1 MTFRNF
7 VLISASLSA
16 SLFAMLGAT
25 AAFGQGAPKSAH
37 ADIVNAQGESIG
49 SAKIIAAKKG
59 VKIDVSVSKL
69 PAGTHGIH
77 IHTVGKCEGPAFTT
91 AGGHLN
97 PDTKK
102 HGKDN
107 PEGPHAGDLLNLV
120 VKADGTGKA
129 TLLDTMVTLG
139 DGPNSLF
146 HDGGTALVIHEKED
160 DYKTDP
166 TGNSGGRIA
175 CGVIQK

>member
-1 MTFRNF
+1 MSYSRLVF
-7 VLISASLSA
+7 VFLPALLCSSV
-16 SLFAMLGAT
+16 
-25 AAFGQGAPKSAH
+25 AFGQGAPKSAH
-37 ADIVNAQGESIG
+37 ADIVNAQGQSIG
-49 SAKIIAAKKG
+49 TAKILPAKKG
-59 VKIDVSVSKL
+59 VKIEVNVSQL
-69 PAGTHGIH
+69 PPGNHGIH
-77 IHTVGKCEGPAFTT
+77 IHAVGKCEGPAFTT

-107 PEGPHAGDLLNLV
+107 PEGPHAGDLLMID
-120 VKADGTGKA
+120 VKADGTAKA
-129 TLLDTMVTLG
+129 TLVDTMVTLG
-139 DGPNSLF
+139 DGANSLF
-146 HDGGTALVIHEKED
+146 HDGGTAIVIHEKED

>member
-1 MTFRNF
+1 MSYSKL
-7 VLISASLSA
+7 VLV
-16 SLFAMLGAT
+16 LFPALLCSSV
-25 AAFGQGAPKSAH
+25 AFGRAAPKSVH
-37 ADIVNAQGESIG
+37 ADIVNAQGQNIG
-49 SAKIIAAKKG
+49 TAKIVPAKKG
-59 VKIDVSVSKL
+59 VKIEVNVSQL
-69 PAGTHGIH
+69 PPGKHGIH
-77 IHTVGKCEGPAFTT
+77 IHAVGKCEGPAFTT

-107 PEGPHAGDLLNLV
+107 PEGPHAGDLLMID
-120 VKADGTGKA
+120 VKADGTAKA

-139 DGPNSLF
+139 DGANSLF
-146 HDGGTALVIHEKED
+146 HEGGTAIVIHEKED

-166 TGNSGGRIA
+166 TGNSGARIG

>member
-1 MTFRNF
+1 MSYSRL
-7 VLISASLSA
+7 VLVLLPALLCSS
-16 SLFAMLGAT
+16 

-37 ADIVNAQGESIG
+37 ADIVNAQGQKIG
-49 SAKIIAAKKG
+49 TAKILPAKKG
-59 VKIDVSVSKL
+59 VKIEVSVSQL
-69 PAGTHGIH
+69 PPGQHGIH

-107 PEGPHAGDLLNLV
+107 PEGPHAGDLLMID
-120 VKADGTGKA
+120 VKADGTAKA

-139 DGPNSLF
+139 DGANSLF
-146 HDGGTALVIHEKED
+146 HDGGTAIVIHEKED

>member
-1 MTFRNF
+1 MSYSKL
-7 VLISASLSA
+7 VLVFLSA
-16 SLFAMLGAT
+16 LLCST
-25 AAFGQGAPKSAH
+25 VAFGQGAPKSAH
-37 ADIVNAQGESIG
+37 ADIVNAQGQNIG
-49 SAKIIAAKKG
+49 TAKILPAKEG
-59 VKIDVSVSKL
+59 VKIEVNVSQL
-69 PAGTHGIH
+69 PPGQHGIH
-77 IHTVGKCEGPAFTT
+77 IHAVGKCEGPAFTT
-91 AGGHLN
+91 AGAHLN

-107 PEGPHAGDLLNLV
+107 PEGPHAGDLLMID
-120 VKADGTGKA
+120 VKADGMAKA

-139 DGPNSLF
+139 DEANSLF
-146 HDGGTALVIHEKED
+146 HDGGTAIVIHEKED

>member
-1 MTFRNF
+1 MSYSKL
-7 VLISASLSA
+7 VLVLPALLCS
-16 SLFAMLGAT
+16 T
-25 AAFGQGAPKSAH
+25 VAFGQGAPKSAH
-37 ADIVNAQGESIG
+37 ADIVNAQGQNIG
-49 SAKIIAAKKG
+49 SAKIVPAKKG
-59 VKIDVSVSKL
+59 VKIEVNVSQL
-69 PAGTHGIH
+69 PPGKHGIH
-77 IHTVGKCEGPAFTT
+77 VHAVGKCDGPAFTT

-107 PEGPHAGDLLNLV
+107 PEGPHAGDLLMIEG
-120 VKADGTGKA
+120 KADGTAKA

-139 DGPNSLF
+139 DGPNSVF
-146 HDGGTALVIHEKED
+146 HEGGTSIVIHEKED

-166 TGNSGGRIA
+166 AGNSGARIA

>member
-1 MTFRNF
+1 MSYSKL
-7 VLISASLSA
+7 VLVFLPALLYS
-16 SLFAMLGAT
+16 T
-25 AAFGQGAPKSAH
+25 VAFGQGAPKSAH
-37 ADIVNAQGESIG
+37 ADIVNAQGQNIG
-49 SAKIIAAKKG
+49 GAKIVPAKKG
-59 VKIDVSVSKL
+59 VKIEVNVSQL
-69 PAGTHGIH
+69 PPGKHGIH
-77 IHTVGKCEGPAFTT
+77 VHAVGKCDGPAFTT

-107 PEGPHAGDLLNLV
+107 PEGPHAGDLLMIEA
-120 VKADGTGKA
+120 KADGTAKA

-139 DGPNSLF
+139 DGPNSVF
-146 HDGGTALVIHEKED
+146 HEGGTSIVIHEKED

-166 TGNSGGRIA
+166 AGNSGARIA